1 MIFGERGGFL
11 FSVLVLLSACATQKE
26 SVVPP
31 YLEQAYPW
39 QDEAHKILVA
49 LNEGEV
55 DRASMFANL
64 ALQRFPREPALHTL
78 NGLAYEYASTGGSQH
93 RNNDLA
99 EMAYK
104 TALNL
109 DPNNWYTLYRMGRLQ
124 VSLDN
129 YAGAQHFFIRA
140 IKIRPKDPQLFYEMA
155 YASYYAQDLPCAY
168 VSIQRALEYLPEESE
183 RRPLFLRAA
192 ALIMAAAGKPKLAET
207 YRQALEKNR
216 ICDRNDLIM
225 LTERMDRWHQ
235 FHQNLPQ
242 GMLKRASLLDTD
254 PTIAPTPG
262 AVSLDDSSSGSV
274 DSALGGGD
282 ASTGSSSKA
291 SPVTPQEEKEPVV
304 IFECVL
310 LSLEEQVDTQKGQNL
325 LKQFQGGLDITQS
338 ASVDVSSGS
347 GSVPNAMGLGIQ
359 SSSIGTK
366 FEKDLAGN
374 LIDGSKTFV
383 RNISWGPISYNANI
397 LNVENQRIETLSR
410 PILSAFIGQPASF
423 ASGRSLVA
431 GLTGSSGGSLV
442 SLPIGTVI
450 TITATNVKGKH
461 LDVDIDMETS
471 APTTVENKVS
481 LASQVMEIR
490 KARVKTK
497 MRLTF
502 NETGMVGG
510 NYERDSSYV
519 KDGVPLLERIPL
531 VQYFFAS
538 EQNSGKKK
546 SILFLITPRRPRDAE
561 EKMKEYHS
569 LKRHHDSWNGFY
581 KFLKEHNPESML
593 ELEDMG
599 IFYDESINKLAF
611 YFRGDMVRI
620 PDANLKDSIGSLRN
634 FIYY

>member
-1 MIFGERGGFL
+1 MIFWIRSSFV
-11 FSVLVLLSACATQKE
+11 FSVILLLSACATQKE

-31 YLEQAYPW
+31 YLDQAYPW
-39 QDEAHKILVA
+39 QEEAHKILVA

-55 DRASMFANL
+55 DRASMLANL

-78 NGLAYEYASTGGSQH
+78 NGLAYEYASAGGSQH
-93 RNNDLA
+93 HNNELA

-124 VSLDN
+124 VGLDN
-129 YAGAQHFFIRA
+129 YVGAQQFFIRA

-155 YASYYAQDLPCAY
+155 YASYYAEDLPCAY
-168 VSIQRALEYLPEESE
+168 VSIQRALEYLPEQST

-192 ALIMAAAGKPKLAET
+192 ALIASAAGKPKLVAT
-207 YRQALEKNR
+207 YREELEKSQG
-216 ICDRNDLIM
+216 CDRDDLV
-225 LTERMDRWHQ
+225 LLGERIDRWSK
-235 FHQNLPQ
+235 FHQNLSG
-242 GMLKRASLLDTD
+242 GMLKRASLLDD
-254 PTIAPTPG
+254 DQTIPPSAG
-262 AVSLDDSSSGSV
+262 AVSLDDSSGDGS
-274 DSALGGGD
+274 LGGGSGTT
-282 ASTGSSSKA
+282 APIAPPLTS
-291 SPVTPQEEKEPVV
+291 QEEKEPVI

-325 LKQFQGGLDITQS
+325 LKQFQGGLAMTQD
-338 ASVDVSSGS
+338 ALPSGLATQ
-347 GSVPNAMGLGIQ
+347 GP
-359 SSSIGTK
+359 SSITTSYT
-366 FEKDLAGN
+366 KDLAGN
-374 LIDGSKTFV
+374 LIPDSNGNLGTRVFS
-383 RNISWGPISYNANI
+383 RSISWGPISYNANI
-397 LNVENQRIETLSR
+397 LNVTNQRIETLSR
-410 PILSAFIGQPASF
+410 PILSGFIGQPASF

-442 SLPIGTVI
+442 SLPVGTVI
-450 TITATNVKGKH
+450 TITATSVQGKH

-471 APTTVENKVS
+471 TPTTIDNTAS

-510 NYERDSSYV
+510 NYERDSSYT
-519 KDGVPLLERIPL
+519 KDGVPLLEKIPL

-538 EQNSGKKK
+538 ERNSGKKK
-546 SILFLITPRRPRDAE
+546 SILFLVTPRRPRDAE
-561 EKMKEYHS
+561 EKMKEYHG
-569 LKRHHDSWNGFY
+569 LKRRHENWSGFY

-611 YFRGDMVRI
+611 YFRGDMVRM
-620 PDANLKDSIGSLRN
+620 PDENLKSSIGSIRN